1 VSAAV
6 VTAAGWETMTNQGIL
21 SWPMTRAVALRPNN
35 EAIVDGDTRLTYAQW
50 GRRVCGL
57 TAGLRNLGLRSGD
70 VVASIG
76 QNTFRH
82 LECWVGIPAAGMV
95 LNDLNYRLAVA
106 ELEFII
112 NDCGARALVADGAYL
127 KVARQLKQ
135 RCPALE
141 YLVYA
146 GAESIPDGWI
156 SWDDLCAVM
165 PLTEDHADLCAITAD
180 TLAAISYTG
189 GTTGLPK
196 GVMQSHGNLLAN
208 AKHMLIANPLL
219 PTDRFIHAAP
229 MFHAA
234 DAATTFAMTFMGGA
248 HVCIRGFEPE
258 LFGKIVEAERVTVA
272 LIVPTMI
279 NMLLNHPAT
288 PSRDLSAWRLL
299 MYGASPMPVELLLKA
314 CSMLPCDFVHL
325 YGMTEAA
332 PLVTSTQRTDN
343 REGARGVEPAKS
355 RLASCGQPVVGV
367 EVEVRRPDGSVC
379 RPREVGEVHVRGPN
393 IMQGYWNRPEET
405 AAALLAGGWYK
416 SGDVAWADEDG
427 YLFVVD
433 RAKDMIISGG
443 ENIYTTEVEN
453 AVFQHP
459 AVLEV
464 AVFGIPNKD
473 FGEMVHA
480 EVVIK
485 AGTSVTSDEIV
496 AVCRKHIGGYKVPR
510 SVAIRSEPLP
520 KSGAG
525 KILKRDLRDPYW
537 KGKER
542 AVN

>member
-1 VSAAV
+1 
-6 VTAAGWETMTNQGIL
+6 
-21 SWPMTRAVALRPNN
+21 MTRAVALRPDS

-50 GRRVCGL
+50 GRRVRGL
-57 TAGLRNLGLRSGD
+57 AGGLRSLGLRSGD
-70 VVASIG
+70 VIATIG

-106 ELEFII
+106 ELEFIVK
-112 NDCGARALVADGAYL
+112 DCGARVLVADSAYL
-127 KVARQLKQ
+127 DVARQLKA
-135 RCPALE
+135 RCPSLE
-141 YLVYA
+141 HLVYF
-146 GAESIPDGWI
+146 GAEATPEGWVPWDG
-156 SWDDLCAVM
+156 LCAAE
-165 PLTEDHADLCAITAD
+165 PLDPGHADLRAITPD

-208 AKHMLIANPLL
+208 AKHMLISNPLL

-234 DAATTFAMTFMGGA
+234 DAATTFALTFVGGA
-248 HVCIRGFEPE
+248 HVCIRGYEPE
-258 LFGKIVEAERVTVA
+258 LFGKIVEAEKITVA

-288 PSRDLSAWRLL
+288 PSRDLSSWRLL

-314 CSMLPCDFVHL
+314 CGMLPCDFVQL

-343 REGARGVEPAKS
+343 RDGARGIEPAKS
-355 RLASCGQPVVGV
+355 RLASCGQAIVGV

-379 RPREVGEVHVRGPN
+379 KPREVGEVHVRGPN
-393 IMQGYWNRPEET
+393 IMLGYWNRPEET
-405 AAALLAGGWYK
+405 AAALIGDGWYK
-416 SGDVAWADEDG
+416 SGDVAWADEGG

-464 AVFGIPNKD
+464 AVFGIPDKD
-473 FGEMVHA
+473 FGERVHA

-485 AGTSVTSDEIV
+485 PGTSVTSDEIV
-496 AVCRKHIGGYKVPR
+496 AVCRQHIGGYKVPR
-510 SVAIRSEPLP
+510 SVIVRSEPLP

-525 KILKRDLRDPYW
+525 KILKRNLRDPYW
-537 KGKER
+537 EGKER

>member
-1 VSAAV
+1 
-6 VTAAGWETMTNQGIL
+6 MTNQGIL
-21 SWPMTRAVALRPNN
+21 SWPMTRAVALRPKS
-35 EAIVDGDTRLTYAQW
+35 EAIVDGDIRLTYAQW
-50 GRRVCGL
+50 GRRVRGL
-57 TAGLRNLGLRSGD
+57 TGGLRSLGLRTGD
-70 VVASIG
+70 VIALIG

-95 LNDLNYRLAVA
+95 LNDINYRLAMP

-127 KVARQLKQ
+127 EVARQLKQ
-135 RCPALE
+135 RCPLLE
-141 YLVYA
+141 CLIYA
-146 GAESIPDGWI
+146 GAESIPEGWV
-156 SWDDLCAVM
+156 SWDDLCAAK
-165 PLTEDHADLCAITAD
+165 PLDADHADLQTISSG

-248 HVCIRGFEPE
+248 HVCIRGYEPE
-258 LFGKIVEAERVTVA
+258 LFGRVVEAERVTVA

-288 PSRDLSAWRLL
+288 PSRDLSTWRLL
-299 MYGASPMPVELLLKA
+299 MYGASPMPVELLLRA
-314 CSMLPCDFVHL
+314 CNMLPCDFVQL

-343 REGARGVEPAKS
+343 RDGARGIEPAKS

-379 RPREVGEVHVRGPN
+379 KPREVGEVHVRGPN
-393 IMQGYWNRPEET
+393 IMQGYWKRPEET
-405 AAALLAGGWYK
+405 AAALIGDGWYK
-416 SGDVAWADEDG
+416 SGDVAWADADG

-464 AVFGIPNKD
+464 AVFGIPDKT

-485 AGTSVTSDEIV
+485 PGTSVEADEIV
-496 AVCRKHIGGYKVPR
+496 ALCRKHIGGYKVPR

-525 KILKRDLRDPYW
+525 KILKRTLRDPYW
-537 KGKER
+537 EGRER

>member
-1 VSAAV
+1 
-6 VTAAGWETMTNQGIL
+6 
-21 SWPMTRAVALRPNN
+21 MTRAVALRADS

-50 GRRVCGL
+50 GRRVRGL
-57 TAGLRNLGLRSGD
+57 TGGLRNLGLRSGD
-70 VVASIG
+70 VIATIG

-95 LNDLNYRLAVA
+95 LNDLNYRLAVP
-106 ELEFII
+106 ELAFIV
-112 NDCGARALVADGAYL
+112 NDCKARALVADSAYL
-127 KVARQLKQ
+127 EVALQLKQ
-135 RCPALE
+135 RCPSLE
-141 YLVYA
+141 VLVYF
-146 GAESIPDGWI
+146 GTESTPDGWV
-156 SWDDLCAVM
+156 SWDDLCAAE
-165 PLTEDHADLCAITAD
+165 PLAEDHAELRGITPD

-208 AKHMLIANPLL
+208 AKHMLISNPLL

-234 DAATTFAMTFMGGA
+234 DAATTFALTFVGGA
-248 HVCIRGFEPE
+248 HVCIRGYEPE
-258 LFGKIVEAERVTVA
+258 LFGKIVEAEKVTVA

-288 PSRDLSAWRLL
+288 PSRDLSSWRLL

-314 CSMLPCDFVHL
+314 CSALPCDFVQL

-343 REGARGVEPAKS
+343 RDGARGIEPAKS
-355 RLASCGQPVVGV
+355 RLASCGQAIVGV
-367 EVEVRRPDGSVC
+367 EVEIRGPDGTVC
-379 RPREVGEVHVRGPN
+379 KPREVGEVHVRGPN
-393 IMQGYWNRPEET
+393 IMLGYWNRPEET
-405 AAALLAGGWYK
+405 KAALIGDGWYR
-416 SGDVAWADEDG
+416 SGDVAWADEGG

-464 AVFGIPNKD
+464 AVFGIPDKD
-473 FGEMVHA
+473 FGERVHA

-485 AGTSVTSDEIV
+485 PGTAATAEEIV
-496 AVCRKHIGGYKVPR
+496 AVCRQHIGGYKLPR
-510 SVAIRSEPLP
+510 SVVVRSEPLP

>member
-1 VSAAV
+1 MV
-6 VTAAGWETMTNQGIL
+6 NQGTL
-21 SWPMTRAVALRPNN
+21 SWPMARAVATRPNA
-35 EAIVDGDTRLTYAQW
+35 EAIVDGETRLTYAQW
-50 GRRVCGL
+50 SRRVRGL
-57 TAGLRNLGLRSGD
+57 AAGLRNLGLRTGD

-82 LECWVGIPAAGMV
+82 LECWVGIPPAGMV
-95 LNDLNYRLAVA
+95 LNDLNYRLALP

-112 NDCGARALVADGAYL
+112 NDCGARAIVADRAYL
-127 KVARQLKQ
+127 EVALQLKE
-135 RCPALE
+135 RCPSLE
-141 YLVYA
+141 YLVYSGTDSA
-146 GAESIPDGWI
+146 PGGWVH
-156 SWDDLCAVM
+156 WDDLCSAT
-165 PLTEDHADLCAITAD
+165 PLDEDHSELRAITAD

-208 AKHMLIANPLL
+208 AKHMLLANPLT

-234 DAATTFAMTFMGGA
+234 DAATTFALTFMGGA
-248 HVCIRGFEPE
+248 HVCIRGYEPE
-258 LFGKIVEAERVTVA
+258 LFGRVVEAERVTVA

-288 PSRDLSAWRLL
+288 ATRDFSAWRLL
-299 MYGASPMPVELLLKA
+299 MYGASPMPVELLLRV
-314 CSMLPCDFVHL
+314 CRLLPCDIVQL
-325 YGMTEAA
+325 YGMTEAS

-343 REGARGVEPAKS
+343 REGTRGVEPARS
-355 RLASCGQPVVGV
+355 RLTSCGQPVVGV
-367 EVEVRRPDGSVC
+367 ELEVRRLDGSVC
-379 RPREVGEVHVRGPN
+379 KPREMGEVYVRGPN
-393 IMQGYWNRPEET
+393 IMLGYWKRPEET
-405 AAALLAGGWYK
+405 ARALVSDGWYR
-416 SGDVAWADEDG
+416 SGDVAWADEEG

-453 AVFQHP
+453 AVFRHP

-464 AVFGIPNKD
+464 AVFGIPHET

-480 EVVIK
+480 EVVTK
-485 AGTSVTSDEIV
+485 PNVSVTVEEIV
-496 AVCRKHIGGYKVPR
+496 AVCRENIGGYKVPR

-525 KILKRDLRDPYW
+525 KILKRSLRDPYW
-537 KGKER
+537 QGRER
-542 AVN
+542 GVN

>member
-1 VSAAV
+1 MA
-6 VTAAGWETMTNQGIL
+6 
-21 SWPMTRAVALRPNN
+21 RAVALRPNA

-50 GRRVCGL
+50 GRRVRGL
-57 TAGLRNLGLRSGD
+57 TAGLRSLGLHSGD
-70 VVASIG
+70 VVATIG
-76 QNTFRH
+76 QNSFRH

-106 ELEFII
+106 ELEFIV
-112 NDCGARALVADGAYL
+112 NDCGARALVADGPYL
-127 KVARQLKQ
+127 EVARQLKQ
-135 RCPALE
+135 RCPSLE
-141 YLVYA
+141 VLVYF
-146 GAESIPDGWI
+146 GAERAPEGWV
-156 SWDDLCAVM
+156 SWDDLCAAE
-165 PLTEDHADLCAITAD
+165 PLDEDHAELRAIGAD

-208 AKHMLIANPLL
+208 AKHMLIANPLG
-219 PTDRFIHAAP
+219 PADRFIHAAP

-234 DAATTFAMTFMGGA
+234 DAATTFALTFVGGA
-248 HVCIRGFEPE
+248 HVCIRGFDPE
-258 LFGKIVEAERVTVA
+258 VFGRVVEAEKITVA

-288 PSRDLSAWRLL
+288 PSLDLSSWRLL
-299 MYGASPMPVELLLKA
+299 TYGGSPMSVELLLRA
-314 CSMLPCDFVHL
+314 CSLLPCDFVQL

-332 PLVTSTQRTDN
+332 PLVSSTQRTDN
-343 REGARGVEPAKS
+343 RDGARGLEPAKS
-355 RLASCGQPVVGV
+355 RLASCGQPVIGV
-367 EVEVRRPDGSVC
+367 EVEIRRPDGSVC
-379 RPREVGEVHVRGPN
+379 TPREVGEVHVRGPN
-393 IMQGYWNRPEET
+393 IMQGYWKRPEET
-405 AAALLAGGWYK
+405 AAALVGDGWYR

-443 ENIYTTEVEN
+443 ENVYTTEVEN

-464 AVFGIPNKD
+464 AVFGIPDKT

-485 AGTSVTSDEIV
+485 PGTSATADEIV

-510 SVAIRSEPLP
+510 SVTIRSELLP

>member
-1 VSAAV
+1 MA
-6 VTAAGWETMTNQGIL
+6 NQGTL
-21 SWPMTRAVALRPNN
+21 AWPIRRALATRANA
-35 EAIVDGDTRLTYAQW
+35 EAIVDGDVRLTYAEW
-50 GRRVCGL
+50 SRRVRGL
-57 TAGLRNLGLRSGD
+57 TGGLRDLGLRSGD

-82 LECWVGIPAAGMV
+82 LECWVGIPSAGLV
-95 LNDLNYRLAVA
+95 LNDLNYRLAVP
-106 ELEFII
+106 ELEFIV
-112 NDCGARALVADGAYL
+112 NDCSARAIVADRAYL
-127 KVARQLKQ
+127 EVALQLKQ
-135 RCPALE
+135 RCPSLA
-141 YLVYA
+141 YLIYA
-146 GAESIPDGWI
+146 GADAAPGGWI
-156 SWDDLCAVM
+156 SWDDLCAAT
-165 PLTEDHADLCAITAD
+165 PLDENHPELRAITAD

-208 AKHMLIANPLL
+208 AKHMLLANPLL
-219 PTDRFIHAAP
+219 PQDRFIHAAP

-234 DAATTFAMTFMGGA
+234 DAATTFALTFVGGT

-258 LFGKIVEAERVTVA
+258 LFGRVVEAEKVTVA

-288 PSRDLSAWRLL
+288 ASLDFSAWRLL
-299 MYGASPMPVELLLKA
+299 MYGASPMPVELLVRA
-314 CSMLPCDFVHL
+314 CDVLPCDIVQL

-332 PLVTSTQRTDN
+332 PLVTSMQRNDN
-343 REGARGVEPAKS
+343 RDGARGIEPARS

-367 EVEVRRPDGSVC
+367 EVEVRRDDGSVC
-379 RPREVGEVHVRGPN
+379 EPREVGEVFVRGPN
-393 IMQGYWNRPEET
+393 IMLGYWKRPEET
-405 AAALLAGGWYK
+405 ANALVADGWYK

-453 AVFQHP
+453 AVFRHP

-464 AVFGIPNKD
+464 AVFGIPHD
-473 FGEMVHA
+473 SYGEMVHA
-480 EVVIK
+480 EVVSK
-485 AGTSVTSDEIV
+485 PGASVTVDEIV
-496 AVCRKHIGGYKVPR
+496 AICREQIGGYKVPR
-510 SVAIRSEPLP
+510 SVVIRVEALP

-525 KILKRDLRDPYW
+525 KILKRSLRDPYW
-537 KGKER
+537 EGKTR
-542 AVN
+542 GVN

>member
-1 VSAAV
+1 
-6 VTAAGWETMTNQGIL
+6 MTNQGIL
-21 SWPMTRAVALRPNN
+21 SWPMTRAVALRPNS

-50 GRRVCGL
+50 GRRVRGL
-57 TAGLRNLGLRSGD
+57 TGGLRTLGLRNGD
-70 VVASIG
+70 VVAVIG
-76 QNTFRH
+76 QNHFRH

-95 LNDLNYRLAVA
+95 LNDLNYRLAVP

-127 KVARQLKQ
+127 EMARQLKE
-135 RCPALE
+135 RCPSLE
-141 YLVYA
+141 RLVYFGTEA
-146 GAESIPDGWI
+146 TPEGWT
-156 SWDDLCAVM
+156 SWDDLCAAK
-165 PLTEDHADLCAITAD
+165 PLPEDHAELRAITAD

-234 DAATTFAMTFMGGA
+234 DAATTFALTFMGGA
-248 HVCIRGFEPE
+248 HVCIRGYEPE
-258 LFGKIVEAERVTVA
+258 LFGRIVEAERVTVA

-288 PSRDLSAWRLL
+288 PSRDLSSWRLL

-314 CSMLPCDFVHL
+314 CSMLPCDFVQL

-332 PLVTSTQRTDN
+332 PLVSSTQRTDN
-343 REGARGVEPAKS
+343 RDGARGIEPAKS

-367 EVEVRRPDGSVC
+367 EVEIRKPDGTVC
-379 RPREVGEVHVRGPN
+379 KPREVGEVHVRGPN
-393 IMQGYWNRPEET
+393 IMLGYWKRPEET
-405 AAALLAGGWYK
+405 ASVLLDDGWYK

-443 ENIYTTEVEN
+443 ENIYTSEVEN

-459 AVLEV
+459 DVLEV
-464 AVFGIPNKD
+464 AVFGIPDKN
-473 FGEMVHA
+473 FGEKVHA
-480 EVVIK
+480 EVVLK
-485 AGTSVTSDEIV
+485 PGASVTADEIV

-510 SVAIRSEPLP
+510 SVIVRSEPLP

-525 KILKRDLRDPYW
+525 KILKRNLRDPYW
-537 KGKER
+537 KDKER
-542 AVN
+542 RVN

>member
-1 VSAAV
+1 
-6 VTAAGWETMTNQGIL
+6 MTNQGIL
-21 SWPMTRAVALRPNN
+21 SWPMTRAVALRANS
-35 EAIVDGDTRLTYAQW
+35 EAIIDGDIRLTYAQW
-50 GRRVCGL
+50 GRRVRGL
-57 TAGLRNLGLRSGD
+57 TAGLRSLGLRTGD
-70 VVASIG
+70 VIASIG
-76 QNTFRH
+76 QNTYRH
-82 LECWVGIPAAGMV
+82 LECWVGIPAAGLV
-95 LNDLNYRLAVA
+95 LNDLNYRLAVP
-106 ELEFII
+106 ELAFII
-112 NDCGARALVADGAYL
+112 NDCGARALVADAAYL
-127 KVARQLKQ
+127 DVARQLKQ
-135 RCPALE
+135 LCPVLE
-141 YLVYA
+141 VLIHA
-146 GAESIPDGWI
+146 GAESPPDGWV
-156 SWDDLCAVM
+156 SWDDLCAAQ
-165 PLTEDHADLCAITAD
+165 PLGADHPELRGITPD

-208 AKHMLIANPLL
+208 AKHMLISNPLL

-234 DAATTFAMTFMGGA
+234 DAATTFALTFMGGT
-248 HVCIRGFEPE
+248 HVCIRGYEPE
-258 LFGKIVEAERVTVA
+258 LFGKIVEAEKVTVA

-299 MYGASPMPVELLLKA
+299 MYGASPMPVELLLRA
-314 CSMLPCDFVHL
+314 CSMLPCDFVQL

-343 REGARGVEPAKS
+343 RDGASGSEPARS
-355 RLASCGQPVVGV
+355 RLASCGQPIVGV
-367 EVEVRRPDGSVC
+367 EVEVRRTDGTVC
-379 RPREVGEVHVRGPN
+379 RPGEVGEVHVRGPN
-393 IMQGYWNRPEET
+393 IMLGYWNRPEET
-405 AAALLAGGWYK
+405 AAALIGDGWYK
-416 SGDVAWADEDG
+416 SGDVAWADDDG

-464 AVFGIPNKD
+464 AVFGIPDKD
-473 FGEMVHA
+473 FGERVHA
-480 EVVIK
+480 EVVVK
-485 AGTSVTSDEIV
+485 PGAAVEADEIV
-496 AVCRKHIGGYKVPR
+496 AICRKHIGGYKVPR
-510 SVAIRSEPLP
+510 SVTIRSEALP

-525 KILKRDLRDPYW
+525 KILKRNLRDPYW
-537 KGKER
+537 VGKER

>member
-1 VSAAV
+1 
-6 VTAAGWETMTNQGIL
+6 MTNQGIL
-21 SWPMTRAVALRPNN
+21 SWPMTRAVALRPNS
-35 EAIVDGDTRLTYAQW
+35 EAIVDGETRLTYAQW
-50 GRRVCGL
+50 GRRVRGL
-57 TAGLRNLGLRSGD
+57 TGGLRNLGLRGGD
-70 VVASIG
+70 VIAVIG
-76 QNTFRH
+76 QNHFRH

-95 LNDLNYRLAVA
+95 LNDLNYRLAVP

-112 NDCGARALVADGAYL
+112 NDCGAWALVADGAYL
-127 KVARQLKQ
+127 EVARQLKQ
-135 RCPALE
+135 RCPSVE
-141 YLVYA
+141 HLVYF
-146 GAESIPDGWI
+146 GAEATPEGWT
-156 SWDDLCAVM
+156 SWDELCAAT
-165 PLTEDHADLCAITAD
+165 PLPEDHADLRAITAD

-234 DAATTFAMTFMGGA
+234 DAATTFALTFMGGA
-248 HVCIRGFEPE
+248 HVCIRGYEPE
-258 LFGKIVEAERVTVA
+258 LFGRIVEAEKITVA

-288 PSRDLSAWRLL
+288 PSRDLSSWRLL

-314 CSMLPCDFVHL
+314 CSMLPCDFVQL

-332 PLVTSTQRTDN
+332 PLVSSTQRTDN
-343 REGARGVEPAKS
+343 RDGARGIEPAKS
-355 RLASCGQPVVGV
+355 RLTSCGQPVVGV
-367 EVEVRRPDGSVC
+367 EVEIRSPDGVVC
-379 RPREVGEVHVRGPN
+379 KPREIGEVYVRGPN
-393 IMQGYWNRPEET
+393 IMLGYWKRPEET
-405 AAALLAGGWYK
+405 ATALAADGWYK

-443 ENIYTTEVEN
+443 ENIYTSEVEN

-459 AVLEV
+459 DVLEV
-464 AVFGIPNKD
+464 AVFGIPDKN

-485 AGTSVTSDEIV
+485 PGTSVTSDEIV

-510 SVAIRSEPLP
+510 SVVIRTEPLP

-525 KILKRDLRDPYW
+525 KILKRSLRNPYW
-537 KGKER
+537 QNRER
-542 AVN
+542 GVN